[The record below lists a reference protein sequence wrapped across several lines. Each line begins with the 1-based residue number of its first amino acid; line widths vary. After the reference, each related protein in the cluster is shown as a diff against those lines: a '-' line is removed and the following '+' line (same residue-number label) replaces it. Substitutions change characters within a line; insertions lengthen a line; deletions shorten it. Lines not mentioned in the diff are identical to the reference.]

1 MSVSGRRS
9 LTVTMWAG
17 WAEWDETYAW
27 LFAMDDAAA
36 RARGVARVATWRSR
50 GRLPLAVEA
59 TASLVEAGL
68 AESAEGGVVS
78 EHALQLQLAMVIT
91 RFVNGVVDP
100 LQQFAR
106 AVSVKRLAQASPN
119 PNPIPNPH
127 PHPHPHPNPNLNPNL
142 PRTR

>member
-17 WAEWDETYAW
+17 WAEWDEAYAW

-59 TASLVEAGL
+59 LVLRCRGVEFGFLSTLVGVLFGL
-68 AESAEGGVVS
+68 TT
-78 EHALQLQLAMVIT
+78 LA
-91 RFVNGVVDP
+91 
-100 LQQFAR
+100 
-106 AVSVKRLAQASPN
+106 
-119 PNPIPNPH
+119 
-127 PHPHPHPNPNLNPNL
+127 
-142 PRTR
+142 

>member
-1 MSVSGRRS
+1 MSVSGRRA

-17 WAEWDETYAW
+17 WAEWDEAYAW

-91 RFVNGVVDP
+91 RFVNGVPTAV
-100 LQQFAR
+100 FAFAPFSR
-106 AVSVKRLAQASPN
+106 ISAAYFS
-119 PNPIPNPH
+119 
-127 PHPHPHPNPNLNPNL
+127 
-142 PRTR
+142 